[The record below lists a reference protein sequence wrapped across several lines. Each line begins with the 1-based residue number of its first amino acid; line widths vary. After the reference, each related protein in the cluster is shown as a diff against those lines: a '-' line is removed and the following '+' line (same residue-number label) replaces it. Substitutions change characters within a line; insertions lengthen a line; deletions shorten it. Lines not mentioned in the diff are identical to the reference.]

1 MEKNDSTWEENKQPN
16 LTICPKH
23 FCFFWHERGDSV
35 AKGMYA
41 NVEKAMGN
49 LVKVG
54 KSQCGFQYGRC
65 TRNQQAEGA
74 RDFYEPCEP
83 ALEKAGLPDF
93 YFNDPN
99 WNKSEEDR
107 DAYNAYFGIKE

>member
-1 MEKNDSTWEENKQPN
+1 MEKNDSIWEKNKQPD
-16 LTICPKH
+16 LSICPKH
-23 FCFFWHERGDSV
+23 FCFFWQEKGDLV
-35 AKGMYA
+35 AKGMHKS
-41 NVEKAMGN
+41 VEDAMDQ

-65 TRNQQAEGA
+65 VRAQKAEGA

-83 ALEKAGLPDF
+83 VLRKAGLPDF
-93 YFNDPN
+93 YFNNPN